1 MSNIA
6 HLSPEDISKWP
17 TPNYENPDRLTWMP
31 AYSSIW
37 FISATLLFGMRCW
50 LRVRGHAGRLGLD
63 DVRKHETDRRRRC
76 AKLTCDLPKAIL
88 LPGWL
93 AGLWFT
99 VVTMLY
105 TEWGGSLHVWD
116 VPPEKRTSLVLCMW
130 LGEFSFLVCGGCTKV
145 SILLFYR
152 RLVGGTYSRRYKW
165 LIWFAIAFTIA
176 YTVVFCIILLVNCTP
191 TEAYWMAFDF
201 KYALT
206 ADYTCMDTSV
216 INTMAGVCAAISD
229 VYAVA
234 LPCILTWQLSSVPKR
249 QKIALFGI
257 FSLGL
262 VVVAASGVR
271 TYWLIRE
278 SILYRLQKQPLTS
291 NHRNQQSPR
300 SHKSGLQ
307 PFRLGPIRAT
317 SRNHMRLRTL
327 PPSLLPPLSRRQQCI
342 TYNARDN
349 PQPEQKPR
357 HWHRHKDQQSPPQR
371 YCSQRHHGRARS
383 ERHLRARLDRVDR
396 VPQRHRQV
404 AHGSQADVVADSK
417 RGQ

>member
-1 MSNIA
+1 
-6 HLSPEDISKWP
+6 
-17 TPNYENPDRLTWMP
+17 
-31 AYSSIW
+31 
-37 FISATLLFGMRCW
+37 
-50 LRVRGHAGRLGLD
+50 
-63 DVRKHETDRRRRC
+63 
-76 AKLTCDLPKAIL
+76 
-88 LPGWL
+88 
-93 AGLWFT
+93 
-99 VVTMLY
+99 MLY
-105 TEWGGSLHVWD
+105 SEWGGSLHVWD
-116 VPPEKRTSLVLCMW
+116 TKTDKRTDLVLCMW

-176 YTVVFCIILLVNCTP
+176 YTVAFCIILLVNCTP

-278 SILYRLQKQPLTS
+278 SNLHQLQTHPLTP
-291 NHRNQQSPR
+291 NNRNQQSQGYY
-300 SHKSGLQ
+300 KSRLQ
-307 PFRLGPIRAT
+307 PVRLGPIRAA
-317 SRNHMRLRTL
+317 SRHHMRLRTL
-327 PPSLLPPLSRRQQCI
+327 PPSLLPPLPRRQQRI
-342 TYNARDN
+342 TYHARDD
-349 PQPEQKPR
+349 PQLEKKPR
-357 HWHRHKDQQSPPQR
+357 HRHRHKNQQPQPQR
-371 YCSQRHHGRARS
+371 HCPQGHHGRARP
-383 ERHLRARLDRVDR
+383 ERHLRAGLDRVDR

-417 RGQ
+417 RGK